1 MPRPIKYTE
10 KDKEKHIIGFRRSD
24 LPILCS
30 RCSISVH
37 CYDTC
42 LVSGLKWWDID
53 LAADGTGF
61 FLWSRFSH
69 LSRLLSHFLRPRW
82 EVMDPRL
89 IHGDKSIQKIRYIV
103 LKLHQHSIETYS
115 KYSLCFIVSLHD
127 SILRRCLIKETKRDM
142 ALVVDD
148 ELPFSSLVT
157 FSPFQSTVMTLALSE
172 ISSGVPLL
180 FVADEAAFLFFRQ
193 DNPL

>member
-10 KDKEKHIIGFRRSD
+10 RVKEKHIIGLRRSD

-61 FLWSRFSH
+61 FHWSRFSH
-69 LSRLLSHFLRPRW
+69 LSRLLWNFLRPRW

-89 IHGDKSIQKIRYIV
+89 IHRDKSIQKIRYIV
-103 LKLHQHSIETYS
+103 LKLRQHSIETYS
-115 KYSLCFIVSLHD
+115 KYSLCFIVSKHD
-127 SILRRCLIKETKRDM
+127 SILRGCLIKDRGKDEERHGLGCRWWGTFIFFGHDFPISVHCYDTSFVGDLKWCAI
-142 ALVVDD
+142 ALCCRWSR
-148 ELPFSSLVT
+148 LSL
-157 FSPFQSTVMTLALSE
+157 L
-172 ISSGVPLL
+172 
-180 FVADEAAFLFFRQ
+180 
-193 DNPL
+193 